1 MSTSRP
7 EGRHRVADG
16 QVAETAAGPSEVPEP
31 ALTRLP
37 AGPFTV
43 QLVADHWFVGL
54 PGAGQRIDD
63 AASLTSWLAANGQTD
78 GGGLD
83 FAGDSA
89 LEQRFWSEMGPL
101 SPA

>member
-1 MSTSRP
+1 MSTSKS

-16 QVAETAAGPSEVPEP
+16 RVAESAAGPSEVPEP
-31 ALTRLP
+31 ALTRT
-37 AGPFTV
+37 AGGPFTV
-43 QLVADHWFVGL
+43 QFLADHWFVGL
-54 PGAGQRIDD
+54 PGAGQRVEN
-63 AASLTSWLAANGQTD
+63 AASLAAWLAANGQPD

-89 LEQRFWSEMGPL
+89 LEQRFWSDMGPM